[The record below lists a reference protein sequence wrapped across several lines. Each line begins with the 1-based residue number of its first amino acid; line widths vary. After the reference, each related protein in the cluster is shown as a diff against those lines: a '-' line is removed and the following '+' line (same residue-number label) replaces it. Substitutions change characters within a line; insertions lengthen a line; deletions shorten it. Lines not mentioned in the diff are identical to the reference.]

1 MCMCCNLARLVSD
14 INHTHC
20 HCYGDSE
27 FVCRATTGIH
37 TCMYWNIAFF
47 IPQIYIEVHMNDI
60 HDITSGQLYHYSVGA
75 QFSHKYNL
83 I

>member
-1 MCMCCNLARLVSD
+1 MSD

-37 TCMYWNIAFF
+37 MYWNIAFF

-60 HDITSGQLYHYSVGA
+60 HDNNDKIITSGQLYHYSVGA
-75 QFSHKYNL
+75 QFPHKYNL